1 MSNTTSFHNT
11 APSSDISVIEYNHIF
26 NGQELYSG
34 GKEEYSQ
41 YSVMF
46 EPGDNCHLHT
56 GTIISRGPHS
66 QHPTLPVQ
74 HVLHTYNQHLPHS
87 ATMAHQGGMA
97 QTPHR
102 YRLVRQY
109 SNDALAQTSSQMS
122 GGVTKAWPGMG
133 SVSTQ
138 SSPTH
143 LALQPAYSSPH
154 VYSSQANIYAEVE
167 TDYEMDS
174 GFTEESVSDSLGD
187 KKEDSV
193 YNNYTNSSCS
203 SEAGPYLREVA
214 HSQGRLGFGPG
225 HSRAPVTMT
234 VSRAGATGTRGETL
248 VSDKNGKIFSI
259 SSRTLQTKPLV
270 PPYDPRYNNIAT
282 TRGGGTHGPDKH
294 NQIHV

>member
-1 MSNTTSFHNT
+1 
-11 APSSDISVIEYNHIF
+11 
-26 NGQELYSG
+26 
-34 GKEEYSQ
+34 
-41 YSVMF
+41 MF

-109 SNDALAQTSSQMS
+109 SNDALAPTSSQMS

-214 HSQGRLGFGPG
+214 HSQVDICFPSKLCLKSLHFWCNSFSLLLGVCHFNASINLFIGL
-225 HSRAPVTMT
+225 TKT
-234 VSRAGATGTRGETL
+234 TL
-248 VSDKNGKIFSI
+248 SC
-259 SSRTLQTKPLV
+259 SSCLMPQFFT
-270 PPYDPRYNNIAT
+270 NIYC
-282 TRGGGTHGPDKH
+282 
-294 NQIHV
+294 

>member
-1 MSNTTSFHNT
+1 M
-11 APSSDISVIEYNHIF
+11 
-26 NGQELYSG
+26 G
-34 GKEEYSQ
+34 
-41 YSVMF
+41 
-46 EPGDNCHLHT
+46 
-56 GTIISRGPHS
+56 
-66 QHPTLPVQ
+66 
-74 HVLHTYNQHLPHS
+74 
-87 ATMAHQGGMA
+87 
-97 QTPHR
+97 
-102 YRLVRQY
+102 
-109 SNDALAQTSSQMS
+109 AQTSSQMA

-187 KKEDSV
+187 KKEDGV

-234 VSRAGATGTRGETL
+234 VLVQEQLAPEERRWSLIKMAKYFPSAVEPFRLNPWCPLMTQDAT
-248 VSDKNGKIFSI
+248 
-259 SSRTLQTKPLV
+259 TLQQHGMVALMVQT
-270 PPYDPRYNNIAT
+270 NIIKSMCKQTNESLKAQT
-282 TRGGGTHGPDKH
+282 
-294 NQIHV
+294 